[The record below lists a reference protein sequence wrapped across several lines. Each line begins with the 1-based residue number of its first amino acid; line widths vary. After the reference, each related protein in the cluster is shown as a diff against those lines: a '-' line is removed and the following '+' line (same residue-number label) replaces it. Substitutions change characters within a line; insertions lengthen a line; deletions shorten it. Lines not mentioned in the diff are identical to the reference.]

1 MGADGDR
8 EVNHTTSTHPP
19 DEMDDLCEFS
29 VCVGSPSEGRCVVRP
44 VGAPHTPLRGS
55 PHGVG

>member
-19 DEMDDLCEFS
+19 DEVDDLCEFS
-29 VCVGSPSEGRCVVRP
+29 VCGLPLGGECVWS
-44 VGAPHTPLRGS
+44 AL
-55 PHGVG
+55 